1 LINWITSSGGF
12 TEESLVIAEKYLK
25 ETPLMLDL
33 FLEKYPDSFKE
44 EDMLAI
50 TKAWTKLKEKNEE
63 LKSI

>member
-1 LINWITSSGGF
+1 
-12 TEESLVIAEKYLK
+12 
-25 ETPLMLDL
+25 MLDL